1 MALLI
6 SPDDGEGEGDDSMYD
21 EEDEWEQEFDYMEE
35 EDQYELPLKP
45 GHYMIV
51 IKHPQLEQMSEHL
64 VVHPLEKT
72 NVVLTYDQLKLLQPK
87 DVVCVVRDNNLRPL
101 PGVVVKM

>member
-51 IKHPQLEQMSEHL
+51 IKNP
-64 VVHPLEKT
+64 
-72 NVVLTYDQLKLLQPK
+72 
-87 DVVCVVRDNNLRPL
+87 
-101 PGVVVKM
+101 

>member
-1 MALLI
+1 MEELRRAKREISVMALLI

-51 IKHPQLEQMSEHL
+51 IKHP
-64 VVHPLEKT
+64 
-72 NVVLTYDQLKLLQPK
+72 
-87 DVVCVVRDNNLRPL
+87 
-101 PGVVVKM
+101 